1 MFFIYKVK
9 NVSAIHEIKIKTI
22 DNLICGSIG
31 CDNLAKR
38 KITFHLGFLAGFCDY
53 CAKDLIKDE
62 LGFED
67 VESMKNGQ
75 TLGVVVEPETNA
87 SGMIWPSKGES

>member
-1 MFFIYKVK
+1 VK
-9 NVSAIHEIKIKTI
+9 NVSTIHEVKIKPI

-31 CDNLAKR
+31 CDNPAKR
-38 KITFHLGFLAGFCDY
+38 KITFHLGFLAGFCDD

-75 TLGVVVEPETNA
+75 ALGVVIEPETNA
-87 SGMIWPSKGES
+87 SGMIWPSKGESCDDL

>member
-1 MFFIYKVK
+1 M
-9 NVSAIHEIKIKTI
+9 SAIHEIKIKPI

-31 CDNLAKR
+31 CDNPAKR
-38 KITFHLGFLAGFCDY
+38 KITFHLGFLAGFCDD

-62 LGFED
+62 LGFEE

-75 TLGVVVEPETNA
+75 ALGAVVEPETNA
-87 SGMIWPSKGES
+87 TGIIQQSKEGILR